1 MNRRSHRCNL
11 EGGGQ
16 PAVLAIWKSWNSGSQ
31 RGLQTLAND
40 GFDTLVLVMSVA
52 MSPTNG
58 NEGCRARNES
68 FAGRK

>member
-1 MNRRSHRCNL
+1 M
-11 EGGGQ
+11 
-16 PAVLAIWKSWNSGSQ
+16 
-31 RGLQTLAND
+31 LAND